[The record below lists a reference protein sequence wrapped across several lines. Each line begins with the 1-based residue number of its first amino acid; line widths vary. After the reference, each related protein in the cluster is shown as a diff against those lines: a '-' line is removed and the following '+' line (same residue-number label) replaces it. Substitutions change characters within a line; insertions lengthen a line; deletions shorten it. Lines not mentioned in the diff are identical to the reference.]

1 MNLTPE
7 QINAIV
13 DARIL
18 SSIDG
23 LNSTLSNTL
32 DVFIAIFT
40 IFGVFAG
47 VGLWQ
52 RKKIVDT
59 VLSEVNKE
67 LDKDR
72 QSIIHSAETKANTR
86 IKSSIQRYKEE
97 SQEEEYYR
105 NMMFTDLS
113 KKLATELHINESN
126 NLKEIFS
133 LHADRMGHITNL
145 TSGKEKETIRALNSL
160 STDTYD
166 IIKLESFKKYIKIL
180 ERTSNLAI
188 LEALEELMSKLK

>member
-1 MNLTPE
+1 MNITPE

-23 LNSTLSNTL
+23 INSTLSNTL
-32 DVFIAIFT
+32 NVFIAIFT
-40 IFGVFAG
+40 IFGIFAG

-52 RKKIVDT
+52 RRKIVDA

-86 IKSSIQRYKEE
+86 IKSSIQKYKEQ

-105 NMMFTDLS
+105 NMMFKDLS
-113 KKLATELHINESN
+113 SMLATELHINESN
-126 NLKEIFS
+126 NLKEVFS
-133 LHADRMGHITNL
+133 LHAERIGLITNL
-145 TSGKEKETIRALNSL
+145 TSGKEKATVRALTQL
-160 STDTYD
+160 STGTYD
-166 IIKLESFKKYIKIL
+166 IIKMESFKKYIKIL
-180 ERTSNLAI
+180 EKTSNLAI
-188 LEALEELMSKLK
+188 LEALEEFMTKLK